1 MGGYYDSPPHMF
13 RVPCSDSKLFLFLLP
28 QGLEPILYIC
38 VSTQKK
44 ERLSYQAFFAIILG
58 EGGLCLQTLA
68 AAAITEVRAS
78 VIRPTLIISHDSI
91 TGKGFQERTPPN
103 LTGGF
108 FMADRKQ
115 ADKRYDAK
123 RKGKRTRNWVF
134 ILYEDSAPPNWRE
147 VLDADCVPWIESP
160 WHDQDVNEDAEH
172 TPKKK
177 HKHIMLCYPTV
188 KTFEQVKETTE
199 ALNAPIPQAVKSM
212 VGQVRYF
219 AHLDN
224 PEKYQYDRAG
234 VVGHGI
240 DTQGIIDTGADK
252 MQVLMEILAFVRE
265 NNIYRFNTL
274 VDYALRNNQTWFRL
288 LANGYT
294 RFISEYLRYA
304 WHEVQDERAAAEK
317 AELERLRF
325 EQALHTKKGV

>member
-1 MGGYYDSPPHMF
+1 MA
-13 RVPCSDSKLFLFLLP
+13 
-28 QGLEPILYIC
+28 
-38 VSTQKK
+38 TK
-44 ERLSYQAFFAIILG
+44 EQQR
-58 EGGLCLQTLA
+58 
-68 AAAITEVRAS
+68 RA
-78 VIRPTLIISHDSI
+78 
-91 TGKGFQERTPPN
+91 
-103 LTGGF
+103 
-108 FMADRKQ
+108 
-115 ADKRYDAK
+115 DAK
-123 RKGKRTRNWVF
+123 RAGKRTRNWIF

-147 VLDADCVPWIESP
+147 ILDAVPWIESP
-160 WHDQDVNEDAEH
+160 WHDKDVNEDAEH

-177 HKHIMLCYPTV
+177 HKHIMLCFDSV
-188 KTFEQVKETTE
+188 KTFEQVKEITD

-240 DTQGIIDTGADK
+240 DAQGIIDTGADK

-294 RFISEYLRYA
+294 RFISEYLRDA
-304 WHEVQDERAAAEK
+304 WHEEQENRYEKEVAEK
-317 AELERLRF
+317 ERQAFREVM
-325 EQALHTKKGV
+325 EQKKKG